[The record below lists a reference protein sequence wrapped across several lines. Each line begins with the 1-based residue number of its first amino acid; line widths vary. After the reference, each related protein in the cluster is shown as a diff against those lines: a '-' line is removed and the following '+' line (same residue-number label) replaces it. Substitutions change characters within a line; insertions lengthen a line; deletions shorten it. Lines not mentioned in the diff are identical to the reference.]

1 MQNKFFRLLKKNNCQ
16 SHTFTMISSYFF
28 HSHLVFHPKYFMIRV
43 NTSWS
48 GWRESSISVN
58 FVYHCHHLTNRKTFT
73 NNTWKTERWTGR
85 CLGNCTSK
93 FNQKKVAGSRR
104 KNRTRVCLEVL
115 WNQDVAVGTLG
126 PDERKKAQKWY
137 KDMKIV
143 SAIILNLR
151 KTKQHQSSALVLHPF
166 FPPKIY
172 NPLFLN
178 KNSTRSKYNS
188 WNIIY
193 ERNGLKKTVWK
204 NVLQVSPI
212 PISSNQNRL
221 HYSLNCIFTE
231 FIMIRLTT
239 MTILVTKMTSKM

>member
-1 MQNKFFRLLKKNNCQ
+1 MPITYIYNDFILLFSFSFGIPSQ
-16 SHTFTMISSYFF
+16 ILHDQGE
-28 HSHLVFHPKYFMIRV
+28 YFMIRV
-43 NTSWS
+43 KRILYFSKL
-48 GWRESSISVN
+48 RLPLSSSYKQKDIHKQYLEN
-58 FVYHCHHLTNRKTFT
+58 WKMNWKMRK
-73 NNTWKTERWTGR
+73 KTGR

-104 KNRTRVCLEVL
+104 KNQTRVCLEVL

-193 ERNGLKKTVWK
+193 ERNGLKKT
-204 NVLQVSPI
+204 
-212 PISSNQNRL
+212 
-221 HYSLNCIFTE
+221 E
-231 FIMIRLTT
+231 
-239 MTILVTKMTSKM
+239 KMSYRFHLSR